1 MYFQLFLL
9 ISPALG
15 MPSKAA
21 EDVNELQS
29 FIDFSKETGDL
40 LDNSQWIK
48 EVFVSLEN
56 TESSVLGLEVELKT
70 MPHSNVTGLGL
81 EGNYFPAY
89 NEAKR
94 YLRET
99 EQKLRQFAYKTV
111 AEVRDLKT
119 LFAAVDE
126 TQDQAEIQ
134 DLFRFPVEKMTG
146 FMSDT
151 LEKLR
156 EANEKYETAKKT
168 FVDLKNF
175 STGSK
180 EKVEKMLEKDSDEH
194 QNWVKVVREA
204 TRNATDVP
212 EKVRK
217 FTAEIKANFKAQIEE
232 AKGKPYEAKVKAQID
247 AITEPVIKNMT
258 DGFDAKIKNDIKF
271 AIKRYHAKL
280 EKLKEVTANM
290 LESGESFEETIDNA
304 MNILQMKIS
313 EISMSTESANF
324 VSENKDKF
332 PQQFLEKYQRIRTDL
347 INGLDNM
354 SNSAEFFLSKVQ

>member
-1 MYFQLFLL
+1 MYFQLFVL

-56 TESSVLGLEVELKT
+56 TEPSVLGLEVELKT

-126 TQDQAEIQ
+126 TQDQAEIH
-134 DLFRFPVEKMTG
+134 DLFRLAVEKMTG

-156 EANEKYETAKKT
+156 GANEKYKTAKKT

-175 STGSK
+175 STQSK
-180 EKVEKMLEKDSDEH
+180 EKVEKMLITDSDEH
-194 QNWVKVVREA
+194 QNWVTVVTEA
-204 TRNATDVP
+204 VRNASDVP
-212 EKVRK
+212 ELVRK
-217 FTAEIKANFKAQIEE
+217 ITAEIKANYKAQIEE
-232 AKGKPYEAKVKAQID
+232 AKGKHYEGKVKAQID
-247 AITEPVIKNMT
+247 AITEAAIKNRT
-258 DGFDAKIKNDIKF
+258 DGFEGKIKNDIEF
-271 AIKRYHAKL
+271 AIERYNVKL

-290 LESGESFEETIDNA
+290 LESGESFEKTIDNA
-304 MNILQMKIS
+304 MNILRKKITK
-313 EISMSTESANF
+313 ITMSTDSAK
-324 VSENKDKF
+324 VVIEIKDKF
-332 PQQFLEKYQRIRTDL
+332 PQQFLEKYQDISNEL
-347 INGLDNM
+347 IKGLDNLN
-354 SNSAEFFLSKVQ
+354 NSAETFLSTEQ